1 MALSLS
7 IFALILVETLSGWW
21 RNILC
26 FLNFKQTLIKFQVFS
41 TFWVWDS
48 ADFWRFPHWK
58 SSNSIVTSE
67 WLLIYCISK
76 SWGKLPSVS
85 LVKENLYH
93 HCTLSSTGE
102 KDLSHYKVCTTQL
115 ASPPISYTKVSETQ
129 SSMFRSQ
136 RWFSLTPDL
145 FMLGRQGRAHHRRL
159 IGLQISDRKSVNH
172 TTEMILW
179 SMILPF
185 LSLWLPQDQ
194 KVIHIQLPTQGRGL
208 GVRKSW
214 VKWQQFRLISPP
226 LPPCPYGIPY
236 GTNLNGNMG
245 RRHLWFF

>member
-1 MALSLS
+1 MALGKSV
-7 IFALILVETLSGWW
+7 FALFFSWR

-26 FLNFKQTLIKFQVFS
+26 CLNFKQTLIQFQVFS
-41 TFWVWDS
+41 TFGVLDS
-48 ADFWRFPHWK
+48 AAFHRLPHWK
-58 SSNSIVTSE
+58 YRNSIVASE
-67 WLLIYCISK
+67 DNCISK
-76 SWGKLPSVS
+76 SWGKLPSLT
-85 LVKENLYH
+85 LVKENLYQ

-145 FMLGRQGRAHHRRL
+145 FMLWRLGRAHHRRL

-185 LSLWLPQDQ
+185 LPLWLPQDQ

>member
-1 MALSLS
+1 MALGKSV
-7 IFALILVETLSGWW
+7 FALFFSWW

-26 FLNFKQTLIKFQVFS
+26 CLNFKQTLIQFQVFS
-41 TFWVWDS
+41 TFGVLES
-48 ADFWRFPHWK
+48 EDFRGLPHWK
-58 SSNSIVTSE
+58 YRDSIVASE
-67 WLLIYCISK
+67 DNCISK
-76 SWGKLPSVS
+76 SWGKLPSLT
-85 LVKENLYH
+85 LVKENLYQ

-145 FMLGRQGRAHHRRL
+145 FMLRRLGRAHHRRL

-185 LSLWLPQDQ
+185 LPLGLPQAQ

-208 GVRKSW
+208 GVRKS
-214 VKWQQFRLISPP
+214 
-226 LPPCPYGIPY
+226 
-236 GTNLNGNMG
+236 
-245 RRHLWFF
+245 